1 MSLVFYILH
10 VVGLELL
17 KCRAV
22 QKLRRRVTSSPS
34 GTKKMVVPKLELTDT
49 EEKTR
54 DLLLTLPLFDAFKTD
69 ELDILARHLNF
80 MEINRGEHL
89 FTEGEKGDYM
99 CFVVRGLL
107 DVLKKTSVGDYRV
120 ITRLGKGNTIG
131 EMSIIDKAPRS
142 ASVIAR
148 QPSVVILLTKKGF
161 DRLSDTYPA
170 ITVTL
175 LKKIM
180 RLLSLNMR
188 LTTSKLADHLHQQ

>member
-1 MSLVFYILH
+1 MKKTSVH
-10 VVGLELL
+10 EQEL
-17 KCRAV
+17 
-22 QKLRRRVTSSPS
+22 S
-34 GTKKMVVPKLELTDT
+34 EN

-54 DLLLTLPLFDAFKTD
+54 DLILTLPLFDSFKTD
-69 ELDILARHLNF
+69 EIDILARHMNF
-80 MEINRGEHL
+80 MEIMRGEHL

-107 DVLKKTSVGDYRV
+107 DVLKKTTMGDYRV

-142 ASVIAR
+142 ATVVAR
-148 QPSVVILLTKKGF
+148 QPSVVIILTKKGF
-161 DRLSDTYPA
+161 DILTNHYPTTS
-170 ITVTL
+170 ILL

-188 LTTSKLADHLHQQ
+188 LTTSRLADNLEEE